1 MCDLYERKGIY
12 LVVIGTRC
20 IEFLQVQCQEGPKVH
35 SIYSPLDK
43 HIVWKEGPA
52 TRYADKLSIVSCH
65 NAKHE
70 PRSARINVTRGTA
83 RERAEP
89 LSCSKT
95 GTPVNFKR
103 QSLLLT
109 LSYKLAS
116 DGQT

>member
-1 MCDLYERKGIY
+1 MNRQIQY
-12 LVVIGTRC
+12 
-20 IEFLQVQCQEGPKVH
+20 
-35 SIYSPLDK
+35 IYSIIDLPLDK
-43 HIVWKEGPA
+43 HIVWKDGPA

-70 PRSARINVTRGTA
+70 PRSARMNVTRGTA
-83 RERAEP
+83 RDRAEP

-103 QSLLLT
+103 QSLLLLT